1 MSIYWPIFLVV
12 GSNVFYHICA
22 KLTPKG
28 VHPLM
33 AVIVTYL
40 TGTVIAS
47 LLYMYMTKGTD
58 IMKDISGINWTSFL
72 FGAAIVG
79 LEVGNIYMYKLGWNM
94 NTGYLL
100 HSAIFAIALLVIGRL
115 LFNEQIT
122 FLKAFGTLICLTG
135 IYFINK

>member
-1 MSIYWPIFLVV
+1 
-12 GSNVFYHICA
+12 
-22 KLTPKG
+22 
-28 VHPLM
+28 M

-47 LLYMYMTKGTD
+47 LLYMCMTKGTD

-100 HSAIFAIALLVIGRL
+100 HSAIFAIALLVIGKL

-122 FLKAFGTLICLTG
+122 FLKALGTLICIIG